1 MSKENENN
9 ISYETKC
16 GIIIAVFAAIMA
28 ITDLFAGKYGDDE
41 IILTNEKAAAY
52 NWYQSKSIKET
63 LLEGEK
69 SLLESLVD
77 AGAIQARS
85 VEGISDHIAKIEKK
99 LNRYKKDKTEILL
112 GSQQVG
118 KENWSQDIDGQLG
131 QVTGAKEIEKQLTVL
146 SSAGDKFD
154 MSSLFFQVCLVFG
167 ALSLVLKNEKTQKF
181 FFHSMIGLGII
192 GTGLSIWNL
201 LSIVQSLS

>member
-1 MSKENENN
+1 MTKENENL
-9 ISYETKC
+9 ISFETKC
-16 GIIIAVFAAIMA
+16 GIVIAIFAAIMA

-77 AGAIQARS
+77 AGAIQAKS
-85 VEGISDHIAKIEKK
+85 VQGINDHIAKIDKK
-99 LNRYKKDKTEILL
+99 LNRYKKDKNEILL
-112 GSQQVG
+112 GSEQVG
-118 KENWSQDIDGQLG
+118 KENWSQDVDGKLG
-131 QVTGAKEIEKQLTVL
+131 QVVGAKEIEKELTVL
-146 SSAGDKFD
+146 SSAGDRFD

-167 ALSLVLKNEKTQKF
+167 ALSLVLKNEKTQMF
-181 FFHSMIGLGII
+181 FFHSMIGLGVI

-201 LSIVQSLS
+201 VSILQSLS

>member
-1 MSKENENN
+1 MSKENENT

-69 SLLESLVD
+69 SLLESLID
-77 AGAIQARS
+77 AGAIQTRS
-85 VEGISDHIAKIEKK
+85 IQGVGDHITKIEKK
-99 LNRYKKDKTEILL
+99 LTRYKKDKNEILL

-131 QVTGAKEIEKQLTVL
+131 HITGAKEIEKQLSVL

-181 FFHSMIGLGII
+181 FFQSMIGLGAL

-201 LSIVQSLS
+201 VSILQSLG